1 MIYLLVAELRCLI
14 QAAREFSI
22 DFVYA
27 LSPGLDIAFASKDD
41 NLSLKAKLDQ
51 VNLRK
56 LSVSLSIVQLSF
68 MVIVIARLR
77 TNDGLSSMSN
87 PGSRG
92 RVFIT
97 VRNEV
102 AKVMF
107 LQVSVCP
114 QGGGAWSWRGEGCMV
129 PGGVHGRGVGIPAF
143 TEADPPPRETA
154 TAADGTPPTGTILVQ

>member
-56 LSVSLSIVQLSF
+56 LTVSLSIVQLSRELPWHREKLPK
-68 MVIVIARLR
+68 IL
-77 TNDGLSSMSN
+77 NDLVGESSVL
-87 PGSRG
+87 PGS
-92 RVFIT
+92 
-97 VRNEV
+97 
-102 AKVMF
+102 
-107 LQVSVCP
+107 
-114 QGGGAWSWRGEGCMV
+114 
-129 PGGVHGRGVGIPAF
+129 
-143 TEADPPPRETA
+143 
-154 TAADGTPPTGTILVQ
+154 